1 MFMLRLQKADLAGPA
16 LFGLV
21 ALCVLLI
28 GGCSE
33 AVTREALP
41 TRMERGD
48 MVTLSIDFQDGFA
61 NDTVVLHV
69 NGDEVFR
76 KEDVSTNLLLG
87 KADALET
94 VVKTGQIV
102 IEINIQTRDIAMTIP
117 LEISADT
124 YLGISVVNG
133 RIEYVVS
140 DEPFGYL

>member
-1 MFMLRLQKADLAGPA
+1 M
-16 LFGLV
+16 
-21 ALCVLLI
+21 
-28 GGCSE
+28 
-33 AVTREALP
+33 P
-41 TRMERGD
+41 TKTERGY
-48 MVTLSIDFQDGFA
+48 MVTLSIDFQEGFA
-61 NDTVVLHV
+61 NNTVVLHV

-76 KEDVSTNLLLG
+76 KEDVSTKLLLG

-94 VVKTGQIV
+94 MVETGQVV

-133 RIEYVVS
+133 RIEYVIS